1 MPLWLNIVCIVICAI
16 LSALFSGLS
25 LGIMMLDTLQLNLL
39 ILVSEKDRKELNNA
53 KNARKILPLR
63 NNTNEILV
71 TFITANIMV
80 NSAFSL
86 LLSEITNGITSFIIS
101 TIIITIFGEI
111 IPQSICS
118 KHGLAIGGFFAPL
131 IYFLRFCLYIFA
143 KPISLVL
150 DHFVGKNVLNTY
162 DKKQLKA
169 LVDMH
174 KNTTN
179 ILHEDEA
186 KILVSALELSQ
197 YKVMHIMTDIDYVF
211 GIDYNSV
218 INYETLKK
226 ILRSGFSRIPVL
238 NRNYSECIVGLLHI
252 KDLINIWFG
261 INKILF
267 DNNSL
272 MNYRKKKKCKKYNEH
287 YKKGIKYEILYYNKC
302 KSKKNKT
309 YNKIYLHKN
318 KKVDDYNF
326 LYTEHDHNNTNVNNN
341 INNKQNNNINSKK
354 KKISNN
360 NNYYYYNY
368 DENYN
373 KNNDINNRLNCDDIK
388 INIKEIDNIHN
399 KVLENKSIKNNME
412 MENCYL
418 NNNLS
423 YNLSYNSNEIRK
435 FSKLKKKK
443 KKWKKNSDFTFSSMN
458 KNIKFA
464 EFLSDNIKNINKP
477 NVFSFNENAYPNDRS
492 KMKLCSNNNE
502 HKTQKK
508 MIKENLNRE
517 KNIDEIFLD
526 LKNYI
531 RITNNKDI
539 EIPVKY
545 ILKHIGRYIYG
556 VNYDESILSLLNF
569 FKSANNHIVVVRK
582 VIYDE
587 NADPK
592 YSHIGIITL
601 EDVIEILLQEEISDE
616 FDFKKIKKGIDIPS
630 NFVWKNSDESF
641 NMPIDCQNKNKN
653 YEIYEKNKYKK
664 KKQDE
669 EEEEKKG
676 AYKDKNKK
684 EKEEEENGNCN
695 NISNYS
701 LNEQKIKRSQILL
714 NYKKEIIT
722 FLKESVYFKY
732 IDTQLISKYIYKRK
746 IETIYKNEYLL
757 RENTFL
763 NYAIILIKGKVRS
776 LKNDSSTMESKCFI
790 GLEALGPFN
799 IIELFNNTI
808 EKRINV
814 LKYYEEEKKKKKKKF
829 FIKMRLINKNTSKKE
844 KKIKENILSNP
855 SNSENGTSSN
865 VMVQKNMNILFR
877 KWYTQHVYYNKI
889 TYIAETTCEYMLF
902 PKSDYMDMIIE
913 CYCNNK
919 VDEII

>member
-1 MPLWLNIVCIVICAI
+1 MPLWLNIVCIIICAI

-86 LLSEITNGITSFIIS
+86 LLSEITSGLTSFIIS

-131 IYFLRFCLYIFA
+131 IYFLKFCLYIFA
-143 KPISLVL
+143 KPVSLVL

-197 YKVMHIMTDIDYVF
+197 YKVIHIMTDIDYVF
-211 GIDYNSV
+211 GIDYNSN

-226 ILRSGFSRIPVL
+226 ILKSGFSRIPVL
-238 NRNYSECIVGLLHI
+238 NRNSSECIVGLLHI

-272 MNYRKKKKCKKYNEH
+272 MNYRKEKKNYNKGYTN
-287 YKKGIKYEILYYNKC
+287 YKKRIKNGILYYNK
-302 KSKKNKT
+302 
-309 YNKIYLHKN
+309 Y
-318 KKVDDYNF
+318 
-326 LYTEHDHNNTNVNNN
+326 
-341 INNKQNNNINSKK
+341 NSKK
-354 KKISNN
+354 KKISNKIYLPKNNKVDDYNLLYEEYDHNKENVN
-360 NNYYYYNY
+360 NNINNNNINNNHNNNNCYCNY
-368 DENYN
+368 DRNYIIN
-373 KNNDINNRLNCDDIK
+373 TDINISNNFNCDDVK

-399 KVLENKSIKNNME
+399 NVLENKSIKNYTEEKNVH
-412 MENCYL
+412 L
-418 NNNLS
+418 NNNTP
-423 YNLSYNSNEIRK
+423 YNLSYNSKEIRK
-435 FSKLKKKK
+435 FLRLRKKK
-443 KKWKKNSDFTFSSMN
+443 KKWKKNSGNFIFSSMN
-458 KNIKFA
+458 KNIKFV
-464 EFLSDNIKNINKP
+464 EFLSDNMMNTNNN
-477 NVFSFNENAYPNDRS
+477 NVSSFNENTFSSDKN
-492 KMKLCSNNNE
+492 KIKLCSNNNE
-502 HKTQKK
+502 HITKK
-508 MIKENLNRE
+508 KKFKENLNRE
-517 KNIDEIFLD
+517 KNIDEIFSD

-569 FKSANNHIVVVRK
+569 FKRANNHIVVVRK
-582 VIYDE
+582 VVYDE
-587 NADPK
+587 NVDPK

-616 FDFKKIKKGIDIPS
+616 FDFKKVKKGVDIPS
-630 NFVWKNSDESF
+630 NFVWKNSNESF
-641 NMPIDCQNKNKN
+641 NMSTDCQKKNN
-653 YEIYEKNKYKK
+653 SYEIYEKNEYKK
-664 KKQDE
+664 KMQDE
-669 EEEEKKG
+669 TEEKTKRIHED
-676 AYKDKNKK
+676 KDKK
-684 EKEEEENGNCN
+684 EKEEKNENFNYL
-695 NISNYS
+695 SNYS
-701 LNEQKIKRSQILL
+701 LNESNIKRSQILL
-714 NYKKEIIT
+714 NYKKEIIS
-722 FLKESVYFKY
+722 FLKQNIYFKY
-732 IDTQLISKYIYKRK
+732 IDTHLISKYVYKRK
-746 IETIYKNEYLL
+746 IETIYENEYLL
-757 RENTFL
+757 KENTFL

-776 LKNDSSTMESKCFI
+776 LENDSSSIEGKCFI
-790 GLEALGPFN
+790 GLKALGPFN
-799 IIELFNNTI
+799 IIEFFNNTI

-814 LKYYEEEKKKKKKKF
+814 LECYEKEKKKRKKKF
-829 FIKMRLINKNTSKKE
+829 FIKMSLINKRTSKKE
-844 KKIKENILSNP
+844 KKRKGNIYSNP
-855 SNSENGTSSN
+855 SSSDEI
-865 VMVQKNMNILFR
+865 VKKNMNILFK

-889 TYIAETTCEYMLF
+889 TYITETTCEYMLL